1 MAEKKRDERTRNW
14 TFVLYPESAPEQ
26 WRTYLD
32 DMHIQWVESPL
43 HDADLNGD
51 GTQKK
56 PHWHV
61 ALLFEGNK
69 SFEQIKEITDAL
81 NAPIPQK
88 IASIRSMIRYM
99 AHIDNPEKEQ
109 YKISDVIGHGGVDVA
124 EYLKPS
130 SLARYEIIREMITF
144 IKERNICEY
153 TTFMNYACEYEP
165 EWFYLLC
172 DSATYVISQY
182 IKSNRHR
189 IIKVDKDTGEV
200 IENGF
205 NGGDY

>member
-26 WRTYLD
+26 WRTVLD

-69 SFEQIKEITDAL
+69 SFEQIKEITDSL
-81 NAPIPQK
+81 NAPIPK
-88 IASIRSMIRYM
+88 KVASIRSLVRYM
-99 AHIDNPEKEQ
+99 AHIDDPKKHQ
-109 YKISDVIGHGGVDVA
+109 YSIADIIGHGGVDVA
-124 EYLKPS
+124 DYLKPTS
-130 SLARYEIIREMITF
+130 AARYQIISEMIDF
-144 IKERNICEY
+144 IDENNIVEY
-153 TTFMNYACEYEP
+153 RDLVRYAKFNEQD
-165 EWFYLLC
+165 WFFLLC
-172 DSATYVISQY
+172 DSCTYFISAY
-182 IKSNRHR
+182 IKSCRHR
-189 IIKVDKDTGEV
+189 IVKVDKDTGEV
-200 IENGF
+200 LEF
-205 NGGDY
+205 GDIK

>member
-1 MAEKKRDERTRNW
+1 MPAKKRDDRTRNW
-14 TFVLYPESAPEQ
+14 TFVLYPDSAPEQ

-56 PHWHV
+56 PHWHI

-69 SFEQIKEITDAL
+69 SFEQIKEITDDL

-88 IASIRSMIRYM
+88 VASIRSMIRYM
-99 AHIDNPEKEQ
+99 AHIDNPEKQQ

-124 EYLKPS
+124 DYLKPTS
-130 SLARYEIIREMITF
+130 VARYDIIGEMLDFIDDHNIVEYQTF
-144 IKERNICEY
+144 CRYCRHN
-153 TTFMNYACEYEP
+153 EP

-172 DSATYVISQY
+172 DSATYIVTTY
-182 IKSNRHR
+182 IKSNRHK
-189 IIKVDKDTGEV
+189 IVKFDKATGEV

-205 NGGDY
+205 MGDDL